1 MSTSEKLEEI
11 NRILRE
17 SLDKDDVDLI
27 DAIYAILK
35 RI

>member
-11 NRILRE
+11 NIILKDA
-17 SLDKDDVDLI
+17 LDKDDVDLI
-27 DAIYAILK
+27 DAVYEILK

>member
-11 NRILRE
+11 NRILNE

-27 DAIYAILK
+27 DAIYEILK